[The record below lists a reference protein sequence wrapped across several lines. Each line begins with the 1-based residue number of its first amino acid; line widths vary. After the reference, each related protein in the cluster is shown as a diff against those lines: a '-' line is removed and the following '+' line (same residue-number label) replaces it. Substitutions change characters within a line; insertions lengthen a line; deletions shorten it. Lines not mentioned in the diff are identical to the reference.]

1 MLWLCFVWMLKF
13 AAAYPSVF
21 ISSSSLQ
28 IVGFQVEIKKSG
40 EIIRVRIIACA
51 SLQVSMEIL
60 IFCVCIP
67 MLIVVDK
74 LNH

>member
-1 MLWLCFVWMLKF
+1 MLKF

-21 ISSSSLQ
+21 ISSSLQ
-28 IVGFQVEIKKSG
+28 IVSFPVEIKSG

-60 IFCVCIP
+60 IFRVYACRC
-67 MLIVVDK
+67 
-74 LNH
+74 

>member
-1 MLWLCFVWMLKF
+1 MLWLRFVWMLNF
-13 AAAYPSVF
+13 AAADPSVF

-28 IVGFQVEIKKSG
+28 IVGFPVEIKSS
-40 EIIRVRIIACA
+40 EIIRFRIIACA

-60 IFCVCIP
+60 IFCVCMP
-67 MLIVVDK
+67 VLIVVDK